1 MEVQDIERFILC
13 CNGKVMDSY
22 ESKDMALIE
31 RNYLRESTKGD
42 IEVLRI
48 DKVRTIG

>member
-22 ESKDMALIE
+22 ENKDMALIE
-31 RNYLRESTKGD
+31 RNYLRVFVEGNID
-42 IEVLRI
+42 VLRI
-48 DKVRTIG
+48 DKVRTIE